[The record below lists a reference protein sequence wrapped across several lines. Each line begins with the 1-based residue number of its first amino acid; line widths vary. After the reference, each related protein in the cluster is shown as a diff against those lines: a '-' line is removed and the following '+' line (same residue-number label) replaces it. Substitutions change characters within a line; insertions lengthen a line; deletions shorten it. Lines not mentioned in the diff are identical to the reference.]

1 MIQSKNGG
9 TSCKRARCTS
19 SVITTGKRCAAAS
32 RITNPPTQGVTVVVQ
47 HVVQTSAPAPVFFSF
62 PFISFLLLIKNNN
75 VVTNQSGAAPN
86 QSFPFPALSSSLRLI
101 HWPGPVPPTHLQ
113 VGPNRGIGISS
124 WSTFSIFTHPTH
136 PLRLPVA
143 VPFRFSCP
151 CERGERHAA
160 GAAAATRARAATRR
174 QPGPPPRPRRRG
186 SRLHRRCRPTTAGR
200 WPCRRPTA

>member
-1 MIQSKNGG
+1 M
-9 TSCKRARCTS
+9 RARCTS

-47 HVVQTSAPAPVFFSF
+47 HVVQTSAPAPFFSF
-62 PFISFLLLIKNNN
+62 LFFSFLLLIKNNN

-86 QSFPFPALSSSLRLI
+86 QSFPFPALSPSLFLI
-101 HWPGPVPPTHLQ
+101 HWPGPVPPTRLQ

-124 WSTFSIFTHPTH
+124 WSTCSIFTHPTH

-151 CERGERHAA
+151 YERGERHAA

-174 QPGPPPRPRRRG
+174 RPGPPPRPRRRG

-200 WPCRRPTA
+200 WPCRHPTA